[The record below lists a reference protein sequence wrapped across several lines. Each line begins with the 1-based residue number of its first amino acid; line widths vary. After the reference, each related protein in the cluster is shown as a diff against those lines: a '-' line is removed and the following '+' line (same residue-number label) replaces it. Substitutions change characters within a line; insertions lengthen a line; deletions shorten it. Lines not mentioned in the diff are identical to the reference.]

1 MRMNNNDPGFW
12 ADILAGMKSAWPQ
25 VFGAILAVLIR
36 YGMLIYNGTEKKN
49 EWIEGLVCGL
59 LTLAIT
65 SSLDMFGLPISVSP
79 AIGGAVGFI
88 GVKKLGQAA
97 INALNKRMGGG
108 DGTQQ

>member
-1 MRMNNNDPGFW
+1 MNNNDVGFW
-12 ADILAGMKSAWPQ
+12 ADALNGLKNSWPQ
-25 VFGAILAVLIR
+25 LFGAILAVLIR

-88 GVKKLGQAA
+88 GVKKLGQLALRA
-97 INALNKRMGGG
+97 INNRFGGG
-108 DGTQQ
+108 NPPQV

>member
-1 MRMNNNDPGFW
+1 MNNNDPGFW
-12 ADILAGMKSAWPQ
+12 ADLAAGLKNSWPQ
-25 VFGAILAVLIR
+25 LFGAILAVLIR

-49 EWIEGLVCGL
+49 EWVEGLVCGL

-97 INALNKRMGGG
+97 IRALNNRVGGG
-108 DGTQQ
+108 GNPPQA